1 MIRRVLIVGPEP
13 KITCGLFELLHFE
26 FGRYESERYEPEIAE
41 SFTDAIEQAQTVNF
55 HCIIMDADLPE
66 MEDREV
72 IRLMKTIS
80 KNTPIII
87 NTDKNTLELET
98 KAREQNVY
106 YYHVRSSNQSELK
119 LVVGSVFENLEK
131 ARVGREIDKAATKPV
146 ILKRLRRLFQ
156 KEEH

>member
-13 KITCGLFELLHFE
+13 KITCGLFKLLHFE
-26 FGRYESERYEPEIAE
+26 FGRFESERYEPEIAE
-41 SFTDAIEQAQTVNF
+41 SFTDAIEQAQVTNW

-87 NTDKNTLELET
+87 TTDKNTLELET
-98 KAREQNVY
+98 KAREQKVY
-106 YYHVRSSNQSELK
+106 YYHVRCSNLDGLQLAIS
-119 LVVGSVFENLEK
+119 SVFEKLK
-131 ARVGREIDKAATKPV
+131 RTTAGKEIDEVAGKPI
-146 ILKRLRRLFQ
+146 ILKQLRLFQ
-156 KEEH
+156 KERA

>member
-26 FGRYESERYEPEIAE
+26 FGRFESERYEPEIAE
-41 SFTDAIEQAQTVNF
+41 SFTDAIEQAQAINW

-66 MEDREV
+66 MEDHEV

-87 NTDKNTLELET
+87 TTDKNTLELET

-106 YYHVRSSNQSELK
+106 YYHVRFSNLDGLQLAIS
-119 LVVGSVFENLEK
+119 SVFEKLKRTTAGKKSDEV
-131 ARVGREIDKAATKPV
+131 AGKPI
-146 ILKRLRRLFQ
+146 ILKRLRLFQ
-156 KEEH
+156 KERA